1 MKLETFNKRYRKG
14 KKDNVWKACR
24 EALFIMKKSNDP
36 IHDLKHVEN
45 VFKNID
51 IFLKNNKGRTVD
63 FDVLILAVCWHDV
76 YKATNGSNKICRLI
90 YNQFVEGIAS
100 SKIFRKNAKKYNFS
114 RKFSRQV
121 CYAIRKH
128 SHIQFLPRMT
138 VEARIL
144 YDGDKI
150 DSNNYMR
157 LKNTDVEKF
166 ILKKRL
172 FLKLVIWYVKNRGN
186 NLNYHENKPLL
197 FFHKNN
203 LLSYLRTKLR

>member
-1 MKLETFNKRYRKG
+1 MKFETFNKRYRKG

-24 EALFIMKKSNDP
+24 EALFIMKKSNDL

-51 IFLKNNKGRTVD
+51 IFLKKNKDRTIN
-63 FDVLILAVCWHDV
+63 FDVLTLAVCWHDV
-76 YKATNGSNKICRLI
+76 YKAANGSNKIIRLI

-114 RKFSRQV
+114 RNILKQV

-128 SHIQFLPRMT
+128 SHIQLLPRMT
-138 VEARIL
+138 AEARVL

-150 DSNNYMR
+150 DSNNYIR
-157 LKNTDVEKF
+157 LKNTDIEKF
-166 ILKKRL
+166 ILKKRF
-172 FLKLVIWYVKNRGN
+172 FLKFVIWYVKNRGN
-186 NLNYHENKPLL
+186 NLNYYENKPLL
-197 FFHKNN
+197 SYHKAN
-203 LLSYLRTKLR
+203 LLTYLKTKL